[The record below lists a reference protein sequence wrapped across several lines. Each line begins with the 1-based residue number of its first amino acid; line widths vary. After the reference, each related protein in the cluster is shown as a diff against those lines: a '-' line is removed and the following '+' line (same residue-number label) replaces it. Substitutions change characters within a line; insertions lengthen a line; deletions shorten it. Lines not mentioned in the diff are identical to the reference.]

1 MQSAK
6 KDFRK
11 CLSGPVSYRDFRETG
26 PWGPFLES
34 PGNLP
39 GPINVSIN
47 VFGDK
52 RFSTEV
58 NFKNILI
65 GPGKLPG
72 LSRNGPLVSDRA
84 SHIFRHLKNSE
95 QCRTL
100 CSYNSFSVLIYR
112 SRYNPQASNL
122 RSKKLYIFNGSKS
135 YTKSSTLSRQVKT
148 FLVIM
153 HCHVSFCCHG

>member
-11 CLSGPVSYRDFRETG
+11 CLSGPVSYRDFR
-26 PWGPFLES
+26 
-34 PGNLP
+34 PGNLL
-39 GPINVSIN
+39 GLINVSIN

-65 GPGKLPG
+65 GPSKLPG

-122 RSKKLYIFNGSKS
+122 RSKKLYIFNGSN
-135 YTKSSTLSRQVKT
+135 L
-148 FLVIM
+148 
-153 HCHVSFCCHG
+153 H